1 MKTGKTLL
9 KHFYFLLLTAGAVN
23 NSCHISKFFPTKQT
37 NKQLQCIYPF
47 NACLLTTHSS
57 APCKKQPVLIFT
69 VVQSFSNCA
78 ALSKSW
84 LQVRIYKVRNDSL
97 NCNTRKHNLNSVLEY
112 SHIPARQE
120 IFPETKTKEF
130 ERGFYC
136 INWKY

>member
-1 MKTGKTLL
+1 MPVYLL
-9 KHFYFLLLTAGAVN
+9 
-23 NSCHISKFFPTKQT
+23 HIVVHRAKSNQQKA
-37 NKQLQCIYPF
+37 I
-47 NACLLTTHSS
+47 
-57 APCKKQPVLIFT
+57 T